1 MNEQLIT
8 ICRAFDAAARCS
20 RLHPDDALRFCE
32 EFLPQLIVECEILA
46 AVVARTREL
55 IEAEPV
61 AKPARRRKKV
71 PVAVATPAKP
81 RKAPRRTKK
90 ARA

>member
-8 ICRAFDAAARCS
+8 ICRAFDAAARCG

-32 EFLPQLIVECEILA
+32 EFLPQLIVECEILSI
-46 AVVARTREL
+46 VRSTREPE
-55 IEAEPV
+55 IAVPV

-71 PVAVATPAKP
+71 PVAVAMPAKT
-81 RKAPRRTKK
+81 RKATRRTKK